1 MVRWLDKAA
10 WSVPLFLT
18 ETSQVGLQCSDGPG
32 YPACRSGV
40 WHLLL
45 VQVRVKNN
53 AEYPSLPKEVALRLV
68 PKNGKTRRGETLLKP
83 YLDADHVDRLCSAF
97 FK

>member
-1 MVRWLDKAA
+1 M
-10 WSVPLFLT
+10 
-18 ETSQVGLQCSDGPG
+18 
-32 YPACRSGV
+32 
-40 WHLLL
+40 LL
-45 VQVRVKNN
+45 VQVRVKNY